1 MGRLDDKV
9 CIVTGASSGIG
20 ARTAELF
27 AAEGAK
33 VAMLARRGK
42 EMEAI
47 AKKDPC
53 QRRGCTGSSH
63 RYPGSRSGGGCHCQ
77 DH

>member
-9 CIVTGASSGIG
+9 CVVTGASSGIG

-47 AKKDPC
+47 AKKI
-53 QRRGCTGSSH
+53 RAN
-63 RYPGSRSGGGCHCQ
+63 GG
-77 DH
+77 DALVLPTDIRK